1 LSRRGLGAAA
11 ASAVIALSFAPL
23 FAPPADAQAQQN
35 GPTVTMSPLT
45 VTPAPGVGGAITM
58 PNLTVAGHAHADG
71 VQPQIDW
78 LSVSLLWD
86 KGPPP
91 GPAVPGPFTYCG
103 KPPSGPPGPPCT
115 GNDFD
120 FTVNMDMTH
129 ASNGPYKATATAHAV
144 DVVGPDGTGS
154 SPQAAFKLAVPPPP
168 ATAVVAVA
176 DKNSRETTVSW
187 DRDASTP
194 DVQSYWIYRKG
205 PGDADFKAVLQT
217 PQLSKGARVTIIDT
231 GTQYAGGDYVYQVE
245 TRRNGASGDGS
256 TYVPSDRTKSQS
268 NKVTVAEPPPG
279 TPTTE
284 PPPPTKGN
292 AAPPVVRGTPS
303 GVSRNSGFSGSG
315 SSSAATTPTSE
326 PVTPDP
332 GFVRGLPYA
341 GQQPGAEGEGDNS
354 AVAVTPGTHK
364 SNRRGLLV
372 PVATGAILFVGAF
385 HLRILKKRLDEP
397 PALA

>member
-23 FAPPADAQAQQN
+23 FAPPAEAQ
-35 GPTVTMSPLT
+35 GSLT
-45 VTPAPGVGGAITM
+45 VSGTLGIVPVPAGPGNVISTVPITASGHFHVDGGLQPTFDWVRV
-58 PNLTVAGHAHADG
+58 NVA
-71 VQPQIDW
+71 W
-78 LSVSLLWD
+78 
-86 KGPPP
+86 KG
-91 GPAVPGPFTYCG
+91 A
-103 KPPSGPPGPPCT
+103 PGPPSAMYVQC
-115 GNDFD
+115 GAPPGAPPPAAACPGADVDYSQKF
-120 FTVNMDMTH
+120 
-129 ASNGPYKATATAHAV
+129 SPPYNGPYQVAATGKAS
-144 DVVGPDGTGS
+144 DQLTGQQDQKDAKPGFS
-154 SPQAAFKLAVPPPP
+154 FSLAAPPP
-168 ATAVVAVA
+168 AVTAVLAVV
-176 DKNSRETTVSW
+176 DKNSRDVTVSW
-187 DRDASTP
+187 DRDAETP

-205 PGDADFKAVLQT
+205 PGDKDFAPVVQT
-217 PQLSKGARVTIIDT
+217 PQLSKGARVSILDT
-231 GTQYAGGDYVYQVE
+231 GTEYKGGDYVYEVE
-245 TRRNGASGDGS
+245 TRRNGASGDSS
-256 TYVPSDRTKSQS
+256 TYVPSDRGQSPS

-279 TPTTE
+279 TPTTV
-284 PPPPTKGN
+284 PAPPTNGN

-354 AVAVTPGTHK
+354 AVAVTPGSHK

>member
-1 LSRRGLGAAA
+1 
-11 ASAVIALSFAPL
+11 VI
-23 FAPPADAQAQQN
+23 
-35 GPTVTMSPLT
+35 
-45 VTPAPGVGGAITM
+45 
-58 PNLTVAGHAHADG
+58 
-71 VQPQIDW
+71 
-78 LSVSLLWD
+78 SV
-86 KGPPP
+86 
-91 GPAVPGPFTYCG
+91 VPFTAG
-103 KPPSGPPGPPCT
+103 GHFHVDGGLQPTFDWVTVNVAWKGAPGPPSAMYAEC
-115 GNDFD
+115 GAPPGAAPPPAAACPGADVDYSQKISPPF
-120 FTVNMDMTH
+120 
-129 ASNGPYKATATAHAV
+129 NGPYQLTATGKAS
-144 DVVGPDGTGS
+144 DQITGQQDQKDAK
-154 SPQAAFKLAVPPPP
+154 PTITFALAAPPPSV
-168 ATAVVAVA
+168 TAVTALA

-187 DRDASTP
+187 DRDASTA
-194 DVQSYWIYRKG
+194 DVQSYWMSRKG

-279 TPTTE
+279 TPTTV
-284 PPPPTKGN
+284 PAPPTKGN